1 MKIGIC
7 ATHLE
12 NYQLP
17 QNIDYIGVDHGV
29 EELLKQH
36 ITPIFTIGDFDSLQ
50 DRASLKNLQLKI
62 LPTRKDVTDT
72 HAALDYAI
80 AMGYDEIELYGVTG
94 GRLDHFM
101 AVMCLLRKYR
111 DVKIKIID
119 CQNEISLLKPGHHQI
134 ENNGYQY
141 ISFFASDESLLTIKG
156 AKYPLHEYVLRNDD
170 PLCVSN
176 EISGK
181 YMTVENDGDI
191 FLMKTCDMN

>member
-7 ATHLE
+7 ATHLV
-12 NYQLP
+12 NFQLP
-17 QNIDYIGVDHGV
+17 RHLDYIGVDHGV

-36 ITPIFTIGDFDSLQ
+36 IVPIFTIGDFDSLQ
-50 DRASLKNLQLKI
+50 DRKSLENLKLQV

-72 HAALDYAI
+72 HAAVDHAI

-101 AVMCLLRKYR
+101 AVMCLLKKYR
-111 DVKIKIID
+111 DINIKIID
-119 CQNEISLLKPGHHQI
+119 QQNEISLLKPGHHLI
-134 ENNGYQY
+134 DDGGYKY

-156 AKYPLHEYVLRNDD
+156 AKYPLSKYVLKNDD

-176 EISGK
+176 EITER
-181 YMTVENDGDI
+181 YMTVDNTGDI
-191 FLMKTCDMN
+191 FLLKTSDMN

>member
-12 NYQLP
+12 NFQLP
-17 QNIDYIGVDHGV
+17 RNLDYIGVDHGV

-36 ITPIFTIGDFDSLQ
+36 IIPVFTIGDFDSLQ
-50 DRASLKNLQLKI
+50 DRKSLENLELQV

-72 HAALDYAI
+72 HAAIDHAV

-101 AVMCLLRKYR
+101 AVMCLLKKYR
-111 DVKIKIID
+111 DIKIKIID
-119 CQNEISLLKPGHHQI
+119 LQNEIRLLKPGHHLI
-134 ENNGYQY
+134 DDGGYKY
-141 ISFFASDESLLTIKG
+141 ISFFASDESVLTIQG
-156 AKYPLHEYVLRNDD
+156 AKYPLSEYVLKNDD

-176 EISGK
+176 EIIEH
-181 YMTVENDGDI
+181 YMTVDNTGDI
-191 FLMKTCDMN
+191 FLLKTRDMN